1 MNSIL
6 ERLTN
11 HFVVNEVIRDEDREI
26 YYYGLYQGFL
36 IIVNII
42 TAIIIGVIFRMVWQ
56 SILFML
62 AYVPLRTYGG
72 GYHAKTEGRCY
83 LISIALASGV
93 LLAIKFI
100 LMTDLN
106 ILGLTGMGGIIIFGL
121 APIEDSNKPLNQ
133 VEKRVFRI
141 RTRVVLTL
149 QVLIVIL
156 TNALDFKEIALVISI
171 SIFTL
176 SLMLILGKIRITD

>member
-106 ILGLTGMGGIIIFGL
+106 ILGLTGMGEEL
-121 APIEDSNKPLNQ
+121 
-133 VEKRVFRI
+133 
-141 RTRVVLTL
+141 
-149 QVLIVIL
+149 
-156 TNALDFKEIALVISI
+156 
-171 SIFTL
+171 
-176 SLMLILGKIRITD
+176 